1 MSGNRLDKPR
11 RMATSKVIAM
21 GVLLMDAVATLA
33 VLALCGLAIVR
44 RFEGALPY
52 LTTLIGAL
60 QAVTG
65 VVLGAYFNKS
75 KAENT
80 KGGIV
85 YDAAMGVLLMDAVA
99 TLAVLALCGLAIVRQ
114 FQGALPYLTTLIGAL
129 QAVTGVVLGAYF
141 NKSKAENTK
150 GGIVYDAALGN
161 VSDSDTDL

>member
-1 MSGNRLDKPR
+1 MSGKRLDKPHGPT
-11 RMATSKVIAM
+11 TSKVIAI
-21 GVLLMDAVATLA
+21 GVLIMDAVATLA

-85 YDAAMGVLLMDAVA
+85 YD
-99 TLAVLALCGLAIVRQ
+99 T
-114 FQGALPYLTTLIGAL
+114 
-129 QAVTGVVLGAYF
+129 
-141 NKSKAENTK
+141 
-150 GGIVYDAALGN
+150 ALGS
-161 VSDSDTDL
+161 VPDSDTDL

>member
-1 MSGNRLDKPR
+1 MSGKRLDKPPKK
-11 RMATSKVIAM
+11 AWTTSKIISL
-21 GVLLMDAVATLA
+21 GVLSMDAVATLA

-85 YDAAMGVLLMDAVA
+85 YDDAM
-99 TLAVLALCGLAIVRQ
+99 RR
-114 FQGALPYLTTLIGAL
+114 P
-129 QAVTGVVLGAYF
+129 
-141 NKSKAENTK
+141 
-150 GGIVYDAALGN
+150 
-161 VSDSDTDL
+161 VSNSDTDL

>member
-1 MSGNRLDKPR
+1 MSGKRLDNPQ
-11 RMATSKVIAM
+11 RMATSKVIAI
-21 GVLLMDAVATLA
+21 GVLIMDAVATLA

-85 YDAAMGVLLMDAVA
+85 YD
-99 TLAVLALCGLAIVRQ
+99 T
-114 FQGALPYLTTLIGAL
+114 
-129 QAVTGVVLGAYF
+129 
-141 NKSKAENTK
+141 
-150 GGIVYDAALGN
+150 ALG
-161 VSDSDTDL
+161 VSNSDTDL

>member
-1 MSGNRLDKPR
+1 MSGKRVDKPER
-11 RMATSKVIAM
+11 KRATTSKVIAI
-21 GVLLMDAVATLA
+21 GVLIMDAVATMA

-44 RFEGALPY
+44 QYDGALPY

-85 YDAAMGVLLMDAVA
+85 YDTAMG
-99 TLAVLALCGLAIVRQ
+99 
-114 FQGALPYLTTLIGAL
+114 
-129 QAVTGVVLGAYF
+129 
-141 NKSKAENTK
+141 
-150 GGIVYDAALGN
+150 